1 MKFIE
6 ILGFPGSGKS
16 TFREKINKKELIF
29 SLEYIFYQTL
39 FSENKNIS
47 LLHYKFLYYFD
58 KKKFYDIAFDN
69 YLYKKNNL
77 ANIIKKKINH
87 SNNDFYKNN
96 INLYNNYKKLL
107 NFSSYPNIRKKRI
120 LKRFI
125 YFTGLYN
132 FVKKK
137 KKFKK
142 YKILQDEGF
151 YQKVFINY
159 NIENKLVYL
168 CIKRYFKSIP
178 KGVKVLFVDE
188 KIDVCI
194 DRLAK
199 RQKYFNYKNIELEK
213 KIYIRIK
220 KMLNFVSKKSFV
232 VFVTKQAKNLK
243 QIQKLINKL

>member
-1 MKFIE
+1 M
-6 ILGFPGSGKS
+6 
-16 TFREKINKKELIF
+16 
-29 SLEYIFYQTL
+29 
-39 FSENKNIS
+39 
-47 LLHYKFLYYFD
+47 
-58 KKKFYDIAFDN
+58 
-69 YLYKKNNL
+69 
-77 ANIIKKKINH
+77 
-87 SNNDFYKNN
+87 
-96 INLYNNYKKLL
+96 
-107 NFSSYPNIRKKRI
+107 
-120 LKRFI
+120 
-125 YFTGLYN
+125 
-132 FVKKK
+132 
-137 KKFKK
+137 
-142 YKILQDEGF
+142 
-151 YQKVFINY
+151 
-159 NIENKLVYL
+159 